1 MGEDPPR
8 PADAPAGFDDADP
21 YADADLSTYPEWW
34 RENVEAFRD
43 HDMRPYRPPQFAD
56 GTLVP
61 ESLWRLESE
70 LCVEVTLRKYIS
82 ADADESWTLL
92 VDDRPVAEF
101 TRVRNEEGR
110 SVYSMTGEAFERLV
124 ADAADR

>member
-8 PADAPAGFDDADP
+8 PADAPAGFDEADP
-21 YADADLSTYPEWW
+21 YTDADLSAYPEWW

-43 HDMRPYRPPQFAD
+43 HDMRPYRPPQFVD

-61 ESLWRLESE
+61 ELLRRLESE
-70 LCVEVTLRKYIS
+70 LCVEITLRKYIS
-82 ADADESWTLL
+82 ADADESWTVL
-92 VDDRPVAEF
+92 VDDSPVAEL

-110 SVYSMTGEAFERLV
+110 SVYSMTGEELQRLV

>member
-1 MGEDPPR
+1 MREDPPR

>member
-70 LCVEVTLRKYIS
+70 LCVEITLRKYIS

>member
-1 MGEDPPR
+1 MREDSPR
-8 PADAPAGFDDADP
+8 PADVPAGFDDADP

-34 RENVEAFRD
+34 RENVEAFRE
-43 HDMRPYRPPQFAD
+43 HHMRPYRPPQFAD

-61 ESLWRLESE
+61 ELLRRLESE
-70 LCVEVTLRKYIS
+70 LCVEITLRKYIS

-92 VDDRPVAEF
+92 VDDSPVADF

-110 SVYSMTGEAFERLV
+110 SVYSMTGEEFERLV
-124 ADAADR
+124 ADAGDR

>member
-1 MGEDPPR
+1 MTDEPPR
-8 PADAPAGFDDADP
+8 SADVPAGFDDADP

-34 RENVEAFRD
+34 RENVEAFRE
-43 HDMRPYRPPQFAD
+43 HEMRPYRPPQFAD
-56 GTLVP
+56 GALVP
-61 ESLWRLESE
+61 ELLRRLESE
-70 LCVEVTLRKYIS
+70 LCVEITLRKYIS

-92 VDDRPVAEF
+92 VGDMHVADF

-110 SVYSMTGEAFERLV
+110 SVYSMTGEEFERLV

>member
-43 HDMRPYRPPQFAD
+43 HDMRPYRPPQFTD

-61 ESLWRLESE
+61 ELLWRLESE
-70 LCVEVTLRKYIS
+70 LCVEITLRKYIS
-82 ADADESWTLL
+82 ADADESWTLV

-110 SVYSMTGEAFERLV
+110 SVYSMTGEEFERLV
-124 ADAADR
+124 VDAAGR